1 MEWIQIAQKAQRHYC
16 IITCARVHNSCNNR
30 TWNNCCLQKFTQP
43 TSSKQFML
51 LIHWKLLLCWSNDA
65 FQLSLKE
72 KKEVYCG
79 RQEEPAILI
88 SRLLLRMRRMCVG
101 QHSFGLP
108 LRIYGIHSERTL
120 ITRVWTFYHSLSD
133 HACFDHLSRET
144 REF

>member
-30 TWNNCCLQKFTQP
+30 TWHNCCLQKFTQP

-72 KKEVYCG
+72 KKG
-79 RQEEPAILI
+79 
-88 SRLLLRMRRMCVG
+88 SLLRATRGARNSNLQVVITHASHVCS
-101 QHSFGLP
+101 QHLFGLP